1 VQQAGGPF
9 WHVTLSLAGD
19 HRPTAEVRASLLRLA
34 EQHPFLLAGRY
45 ATDRAEVHYWEEAAG
60 VSEATSLALAMWDAL
75 IGGTSLAGWSVVGLE
90 VLERDTYR
98 VREDAGRTLAGGDI
112 RPY

>member
-1 VQQAGGPF
+1 MQQEAGPF
-9 WHVTLSLAGD
+9 WHVTLSLAGAP
-19 HRPTAEVRASLLRLA
+19 RPAHDVRASLLRLA

-45 ATDRAEVHYWEEAAG
+45 AVDRAEVHYWEEAA
-60 VSEATSLALAMWDAL
+60 SAAEASTLALAMWDASHEAAAL
-75 IGGTSLAGWSVVGLE
+75 PGWTVVGLE

-98 VREDAGRTLAGGDI
+98 QREELGNGLAGGVI